1 MEKNGKK
8 VVIGVIGSDC
18 HAVGNKIIDHVL
30 AKQGFD
36 VVNIGVLSPQ
46 EDFINAAVET
56 NADAIIVSSLYGHGE
71 LDCQGMREKCQEA
84 GLKDITLYVGGNIVV
99 GKQTWEDVE
108 KDLNLWDLTE
118 YMLLEL
124 LLRLQP
130 RILKKICQLQSS

>member
-1 MEKNGKK
+1 MKKNGKK

-30 AKQGFD
+30 DKQGFD

-71 LDCQGMREKCQEA
+71 LDCQGMREK
-84 GLKDITLYVGGNIVV
+84 
-99 GKQTWEDVE
+99 
-108 KDLNLWDLTE
+108 
-118 YMLLEL
+118 M
-124 LLRLQP
+124 
-130 RILKKICQLQSS
+130 S